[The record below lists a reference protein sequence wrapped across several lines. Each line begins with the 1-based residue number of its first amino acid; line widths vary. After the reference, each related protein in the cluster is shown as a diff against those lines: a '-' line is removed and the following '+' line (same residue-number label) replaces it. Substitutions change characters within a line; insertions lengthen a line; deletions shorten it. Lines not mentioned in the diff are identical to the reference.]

1 MAMSVYDNNVSHL
14 AQIISEQ
21 GMDGL
26 GSAIQILINQAML
39 IERNRHLNAAPYERN
54 DARTGYANGFKPKSL
69 NTRIGTLELLVPQVR
84 DSDFYPSFLERG
96 IRSERALKL
105 SLAEM
110 YIQGVSTRKVSAILE
125 ELCGLQVNS
134 TDVSRAAKLLD
145 EEFVKW
151 RTRPLGRYLYLILDA
166 RYEKVRQDGCVVDSA
181 VLVAYGVDE
190 KGFRHVLGVSVALS
204 EAEIHWRTFLDS
216 LVSRGLHG
224 LLCIT
229 SDAHSGLKAAL
240 KAVFPSVP
248 WQRCQFHLQQ
258 NAQAY
263 VPKQSMKEEVAED
276 IRSIFNSANREEAE
290 RLLKLAIAKYAKTA
304 SQLSAWME
312 ANIPEGLNVFNFKR
326 SHQLYLRTSN
336 LAERVNREIKRRT
349 KVAGIFPSAASCERL
364 ITGVLIEISEAWE
377 TGKPYLSMTD

>member
-1 MAMSVYDNNVSHL
+1 
-14 AQIISEQ
+14 
-21 GMDGL
+21 MDGL

-54 DARTGYANGFKPKSL
+54 DSRTGYANGFKAKSL
-69 NTRIGTLELLVPQVR
+69 KTRIGTLELLVPQVR

-151 RTRPLGRYLYLILDA
+151 RTRPLGRYIYLILDA

-204 EAEIHWRTFLDS
+204 ESEIHWRTFLDS

-276 IRSIFNSANREEAE
+276 IRSIFNSANREEAD

-364 ITGVLIEISEAWE
+364 ITGVLIEISEGWE
-377 TGKPYLSMTD
+377 TGNPYLSMTD